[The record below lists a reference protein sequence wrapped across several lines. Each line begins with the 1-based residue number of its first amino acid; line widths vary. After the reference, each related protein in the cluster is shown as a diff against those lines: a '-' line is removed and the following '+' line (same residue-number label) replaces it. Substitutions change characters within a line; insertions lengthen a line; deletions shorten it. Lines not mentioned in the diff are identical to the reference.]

1 MNKKMNVL
9 GAAPYIAIP
18 TFLYLGL
25 AIVITYLSGEVFKI
39 TSDNY
44 SAIAVIGTA
53 MILIG
58 ALMVG
63 YCGRKV
69 LKSFSGGKL
78 MTDGLYKI
86 FRNPMYA
93 AYLLFIIPGIAL
105 LFNSW
110 LALTTVILNYI
121 LLSFLI
127 KREYQYLH
135 DKFGKEYEDYLD
147 KVLIKFL

>member
-9 GAAPYIAIP
+9 GVAPYIAIP

-25 AIVITYLSGEVFKI
+25 AIIITYLSDERFKI
-39 TSDNY
+39 TSQNY
-44 SAIAVIGTA
+44 TAVAVIGTL
-53 MILIG
+53 MIFIG
-58 ALMVG
+58 ALMVIS
-63 YCGRKV
+63 CGRKV
-69 LKSFSGGKL
+69 LNSFNSGRL

-110 LALTTVILNYI
+110 LALTTVIINYI
-121 LLSFLI
+121 LFSFLI

-135 DKFGKEYEDYLD
+135 DKFGKEYESYIE

>member
-1 MNKKMNVL
+1 MNKKMSVL
-9 GAAPYIAIP
+9 GVAPYIAIP

-25 AIVITYLSGEVFKI
+25 AVVITYLTGEVFKI
-39 TSDNY
+39 TSHNY
-44 SAIAVIGTA
+44 TAIAVIGAA

>member
-9 GAAPYIAIP
+9 GVAPFIAVP
-18 TFLYLGL
+18 TFLYLGI
-25 AIVITYLSGEVFKI
+25 AVIITYLSGEVFKI

-44 SAIAVIGTA
+44 TAIAAIGA
-53 MILIG
+53 VMIFIG

-69 LKSFSGGKL
+69 LRSFNSGKL

-93 AYLLFIIPGIAL
+93 AYLLFIIPGISL

-110 LALTTVILNYI
+110 LALTTVIINYI

-127 KREYQYLH
+127 KREYQYLR
-135 DKFGKEYEDYLD
+135 DKFGKEYEDYLA
-147 KVLIKFL
+147 KVLVKFL